1 MSGIQG
7 LQNNQKPAAND
18 LDALNQRTLYAG
30 EKQQI
35 TYKNDAQKLKSKM
48 QNRSKVFRTQNET
61 ESACIMNL
69 DVKSCQVQCA

>member
-48 QNRSKVFRTQNET
+48 QNRSKVFRTQNQT

-69 DVKSCQVQCA
+69 DVKFCQVQCA

>member
-7 LQNNQKPAAND
+7 LQNNQKPVAND

-61 ESACIMNL
+61 ERACIMNL